1 MSFSV
6 SVVPVPQAQTEV
18 RLQQQMTE
26 EDNYSPHSILLN
38 SSASPN
44 PLPTPCLLKR
54 PDSNPFLFYSSKSSV
69 LKRYFTLSE
78 CFFCII
84 R

>member
-38 SSASPN
+38 S
-44 PLPTPCLLKR
+44 
-54 PDSNPFLFYSSKSSV
+54 
-69 LKRYFTLSE
+69 
-78 CFFCII
+78 
-84 R
+84 